1 VSLARSQ
8 IRILERSAQEL
19 KAREVKPYFELKS
32 LLSGP
37 SVPDRQR
44 FEKDYCRFYG
54 LNIAGLT
61 DRFLRVYFDAL
72 YSAKP
77 TSAGWPD
84 YLALLR
90 KLHAIPN
97 RKGKES
103 LQSSFVSKLVASK
116 DEAWP
121 LYDRHVAN
129 FFGLFVPNTGSVV
142 FRAQLLV
149 AHLELIKQRY
159 LAWAGGDLAPV
170 LAGVRMRIP
179 DLASCHDIRVC
190 DFLVWRAGNKKLA
203 EGID

>member
-8 IRILERSAQEL
+8 IHILERSAQALE
-19 KAREVKPYFELKS
+19 AREVKPYFELKS
-32 LLSGP
+32 LLSRT
-37 SVPDRQR
+37 SLPDQQR

-61 DRFLRVYFDAL
+61 DQFLRVYFDAL

-77 TSAGWPD
+77 TSTGWPD

-90 KLHAIPN
+90 KLHVIPN

-129 FFGLFVPNTGSVV
+129 FFGLFVPRSGSLA
-142 FRAQLLV
+142 FRAYVLV
-149 AHLELIKQRY
+149 AHLEVIKQRY
-159 LAWAGGDLAPV
+159 LAWAEDELAPALARLRRRIPE
-170 LAGVRMRIP
+170 LAG
-179 DLASCHDIRVC
+179 CHDIRVC

-203 EGID
+203 EGIE